1 MHISPFIG
9 HIPDLSKTGFDD
21 SFYQSM
27 RDDFNALFDAGLF
40 KQVALQPA
48 YYLVEI
54 KNKNNVSTGLV
65 AMTSMQEYNDQN
77 ILKHEQTISKKEK
90 LHKAL
95 LTSRKAMIKP
105 VALLM
110 PHQKTLQQ
118 EFEAIKIKSKPI
130 LRIRFPDLTTTQ
142 KLWRVDAPVLIKK
155 ITSLFEKKINKVIIA
170 DGHHRFASLARLQSS
185 KNPASIL
192 SIYFSPDQMQ
202 VSTFY
207 RVVKKRSSQ
216 SYEQLI
222 KKLREHTTTWQK
234 TTSIIVER
242 GCIHLFLKG
251 ELYRFRLKSSG
262 SQPVHLSFSEQ
273 ILGPV
278 FEIHKETT
286 SKRISYLEAPQN
298 ETERGRILEEHKD
311 EFVFMLPPLTTH
323 QILRN
328 KKILPP
334 KSTLFSPRIMNGL
347 IVALT

>member
-54 KNKNNVSTGLV
+54 KNKNNLSTGLV

-155 ITSLFEKKINKVIIA
+155 ITSLFEKKI
-170 DGHHRFASLARLQSS
+170 
-185 KNPASIL
+185 
-192 SIYFSPDQMQ
+192 
-202 VSTFY
+202 
-207 RVVKKRSSQ
+207 
-216 SYEQLI
+216 
-222 KKLREHTTTWQK
+222 
-234 TTSIIVER
+234 
-242 GCIHLFLKG
+242 
-251 ELYRFRLKSSG
+251 
-262 SQPVHLSFSEQ
+262 
-273 ILGPV
+273 
-278 FEIHKETT
+278 
-286 SKRISYLEAPQN
+286 YLN
-298 ETERGRILEEHKD
+298 NI
-311 EFVFMLPPLTTH
+311 
-323 QILRN
+323 
-328 KKILPP
+328 
-334 KSTLFSPRIMNGL
+334 
-347 IVALT
+347 

>member
-1 MHISPFIG
+1 
-9 HIPDLSKTGFDD
+9 
-21 SFYQSM
+21 
-27 RDDFNALFDAGLF
+27 
-40 KQVALQPA
+40 
-48 YYLVEI
+48 
-54 KNKNNVSTGLV
+54 
-65 AMTSMQEYNDQN
+65 
-77 ILKHEQTISKKEK
+77 
-90 LHKAL
+90 
-95 LTSRKAMIKP
+95 MIKP

-286 SKRISYLEAPQN
+286 SKRISYVEAPQN